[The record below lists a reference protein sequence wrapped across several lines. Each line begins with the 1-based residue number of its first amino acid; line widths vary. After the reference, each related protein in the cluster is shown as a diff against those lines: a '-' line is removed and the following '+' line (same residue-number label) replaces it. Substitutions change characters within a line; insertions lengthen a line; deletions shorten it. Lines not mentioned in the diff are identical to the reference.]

1 MGLFKNNNMK
11 IEIKHRHT
19 DAVLFN
25 CEDAVDIRDALQKA
39 AALKVD
45 LSSANLSS
53 ANLSSANLSYAGL
66 RYADLRYADLSSA
79 NLRYA
84 DLRYADLTY
93 ADLSSA
99 NLSSADLRSANLSSA
114 NLSSA
119 NLSYADLSYADL
131 RYADLSSADGGRN
144 EIKALLHTGPIGS
157 RNDHAICFNTDKGL
171 IVRAGCFN
179 DTMEKFKE
187 SVEKNHGDS
196 KHGRNYRAWINL
208 CEEWSKE

>member
-1 MGLFKNNNMK
+1 MK

-39 AALKVD
+39 TALKVD
-45 LSSANLSS
+45 LSSADLSYADLSSADLSYANLNSADLSS
-53 ANLSSANLSYAGL
+53 ANLIYANLSYADL
-66 RYADLRYADLSSA
+66 SYANLSSA

-84 DLRYADLTY
+84 DLSYAN
-93 ADLSSA
+93 LSSA
-99 NLSSADLRSANLSSA
+99 NLSSADLR
-114 NLSSA
+114 
-119 NLSYADLSYADL
+119 YADLI
-131 RYADLSSADGGRN
+131 SADGGRN
-144 EIKALLHTGPIGS
+144 EIKALLQTGPIGS
-157 RNDHAICFNTDKGL
+157 RNGHAICFNTDKGL

>member
-1 MGLFKNNNMK
+1 MEQPLPVPTKHPNGVRQQDHRKPSCWGDARGLFKNNNMK

-45 LSSANLSS
+45 LS
-53 ANLSSANLSYAGL
+53 
-66 RYADLRYADLSSA
+66 
-79 NLRYA
+79 
-84 DLRYADLTY
+84 
-93 ADLSSA
+93 
-99 NLSSADLRSANLSSA
+99 SANLSSA